1 MNIPW
6 FNGRCDELNTYLIRY
21 FKDDKMKDVVFWKH
35 SGFWSTES
43 QHTAY
48 CKDGV
53 HLNTQSGL
61 SEVLPECSC
70 SDCDCEK
77 IKAFK

>member
-21 FKDDKMKDVVFWKH
+21 FKYDKMKNVVFWKH

-43 QHTAY
+43 KHIAY

-53 HLNTQSGL
+53 HLNTQAGYLKYYQS
-61 SEVLPECSC
+61 VRAAIVTAR
-70 SDCDCEK
+70 K
-77 IKAFK
+77 

>member
-21 FKDDKMKDVVFWKH
+21 FKDDKMKNVVFWKH

-43 QHTAY
+43 KLY
-48 CKDGV
+48 
-53 HLNTQSGL
+53 SGRV

-70 SDCDCEK
+70 SNCDCEK